1 MPHHS
6 IRLATTATGFLLLAA
21 SPAVAQSQQRTG
33 KPATSANTLTAAE
46 QKAGWKLLFDG
57 TTTTGWRGY
66 KSQSMPPE
74 WQVESG
80 TLTKSKPTHDIVTTD
95 KYGNFDL
102 QLDWKLA
109 PKGNAG
115 VFYRGTE
122 EYDAIYWSA
131 PEYQLLDDKGHP
143 DGHSRLTAAGS
154 DYALYPSPKGYLH
167 PAGQWNHTRILVNG
181 NHVEHWLNGHR
192 MVTYTLGSTD
202 WTARVKKSKF
212 AAYPDYGK
220 ASEGYI
226 AIQGDHDGAL
236 WLRNIKIKVLP

>member
-1 MPHHS
+1 MRPRS
-6 IRLATTATGFLLLAA
+6 IRLAATCFSLLLSATTAG
-21 SPAVAQSQQRTG
+21 AQQQSG
-33 KPATSANTLTAAE
+33 KATSASPNTLTDAE

-66 KSQSMPPE
+66 KSDGVPAQ
-74 WQVESG
+74 WHVEDG
-80 TLTKSKPTHDIVTTD
+80 TLTKSKPAHDLVSID

-143 DGHSRLTAAGS
+143 DGHSRLTSAAA

-167 PAGQWNHTRILVNG
+167 SAGHWNHTRILVNG

-192 MVTYTLGSTD
+192 MVTYTLGSPG

-212 AAYPDYGK
+212 ADYPNYGK
-220 ASEGYI
+220 ASEGYL

>member
-1 MPHHS
+1 MHRRPT
-6 IRLATTATGFLLLAA
+6 RLAVATTFLLLAA
-21 SPAVAQSQQRTG
+21 APARSQQQTS
-33 KPATSANTLTAAE
+33 KPTSAPNTLTPAE
-46 QKAGWKLLFDG
+46 EKAGWKLLFDG
-57 TTTTGWRGY
+57 TTTSGWRGY
-66 KSQSMPPE
+66 KSDSVPAE
-74 WQVESG
+74 WHVEDG
-80 TLTKSKPTHDIVTTD
+80 TLTKSKPAHDILTTD

-115 VFYRGTE
+115 IFYRGTE

-143 DGHSRLTAAGS
+143 DGHSRLTSAAA
-154 DYALYPSPKGYLH
+154 DYALYASPKGYLH
-167 PAGQWNHTRILVNG
+167 RAGRWNHTRILVNG
-181 NHVEHWLNGHR
+181 SHVEHWLNGHR
-192 MVTYTLGSTD
+192 MVTYTLGSKG

-212 AAYPDYGK
+212 AEYPNYGK

>member
-1 MPHHS
+1 MHRRP
-6 IRLATTATGFLLLAA
+6 IRVTLATAFVLLAA
-21 SPAVAQSQQRTG
+21 PPARGQQQIGGR
-33 KPATSANTLTAAE
+33 AAAANTLTPAE
-46 QKAGWKLLFDG
+46 EKAGWKLLFDG

-66 KSQSMPPE
+66 KSDSLPPE
-74 WQVESG
+74 WHVENG
-80 TLTKSKPTHDIVTTD
+80 TLTKSKPAKDIVTTD
-95 KYGNFDL
+95 KYGNFEL

-143 DGHSRLTAAGS
+143 DGHSRLTSAGA
-154 DYALYPSPKGYLH
+154 DYALYPAPKGFLH
-167 PAGQWNHTRILVNG
+167 SAGHWNHTRIVVNG

-192 MVTYTLGSTD
+192 MVTYTLGSPG

-212 AAYPDYGK
+212 ADYPNYGK

-226 AIQGDHDGAL
+226 ALQGDHDGAL

>member
-1 MPHHS
+1 MPHRP
-6 IRLATTATGFLLLAA
+6 IRIAAATSAVLALVAGSATAQQ
-21 SPAVAQSQQRTG
+21 QSG
-33 KPATSANTLTAAE
+33 KPATVPNTLTAAE

-57 TTTTGWRGY
+57 TTTDGWRGY
-66 KSQSMPPE
+66 KSNTLPPE
-74 WQVESG
+74 WHVENG
-80 TLTKSKPTHDIVTTD
+80 TLTKSKPAHDIVTTD
-95 KYGNFDL
+95 KYANFDL

-143 DGHSRLTAAGS
+143 DGHSRLTSAGA
-154 DYALYPSPKGYLH
+154 DYALYASPKGYLH
-167 PAGQWNHTRILVNG
+167 PAGHWNHTRIVVNG

-192 MVTYTLGSTD
+192 MVTYTLGSPD

-212 AAYPDYGK
+212 AAYPNYGK
-220 ASEGYI
+220 ASEGYL

>member
-1 MPHHS
+1 MPHRPVRIAAATS
-6 IRLATTATGFLLLAA
+6 AFLALVAGSATAQR
-21 SPAVAQSQQRTG
+21 QSG
-33 KPATSANTLTAAE
+33 KPATAPNTLTAAE

-57 TTTTGWRGY
+57 STTAGWRGY
-66 KSQSMPPE
+66 KSQGLPE
-74 WQVESG
+74 QWHVEDG
-80 TLTKSKPTHDIVTTD
+80 TLTKSKPAHDIVTTD
-95 KYGNFDL
+95 KYGNFEL

-143 DGHSRLTAAGS
+143 DGKSRLTSAAS
-154 DYALYPSPKGYLH
+154 DYALYPSPKGYVH
-167 PAGQWNHTRILVNG
+167 AAGHWNHTRIVVNG

-192 MVTYTLGSTD
+192 MVTYTLGSKD
-202 WTARVKKSKF
+202 WTARVAKSKF
-212 AAYPDYGK
+212 AAYPNYGK

-226 AIQGDHDGAL
+226 ALQGDHDGAL